1 MADRPHQS
9 AQSASFG
16 MRASLYVV
24 LLKPVKSLNAPS
36 SHATVTSGELSSGPM
51 TGMGSPQVVTKR
63 RGDDAESSR
72 GVSAAA

>member
-1 MADRPHQS
+1 
-9 AQSASFG
+9 
-16 MRASLYVV
+16 
-24 LLKPVKSLNAPS
+24 
-36 SHATVTSGELSSGPM
+36 VTSGELSSGPM